1 MIHFEI
7 EGEFIKLDQLLKAA
21 SIADSGGH
29 AKFLI
34 SSGLVKVNGKPA
46 FERGKKIRPG
56 DEVIVDQQIIRT
68 VSRTEPGS

>member
-1 MIHFEI
+1 MIRFEI
-7 EGEFIKLDQLLKAA
+7 EGDFIKLDQLLKAA

-34 SSGLVKVNGKPA
+34 GSGLVKVNGKTA
-46 FERGKKIRPG
+46 LERGKKIRPG

-68 VSRTEPGS
+68 VSQTEPDS